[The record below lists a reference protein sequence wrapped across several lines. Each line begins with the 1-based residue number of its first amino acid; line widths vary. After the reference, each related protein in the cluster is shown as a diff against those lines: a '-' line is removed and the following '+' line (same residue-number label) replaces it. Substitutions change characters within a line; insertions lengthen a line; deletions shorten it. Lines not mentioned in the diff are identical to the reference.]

1 MSKNTSVT
9 LGPHFEKFVGQQ
21 VETGHYGSVSEAIRA
36 GLRLLEEREARN
48 SAFFAKHLKMERT
61 AVLPTTLLMVWISR
75 ARCRRFEIMPKFS
88 LYRSS

>member
-36 GLRLLEEREARN
+36 GLRLLEEREAKLSFLRKALEDGEN
-48 SAFFAKHLKMERT
+48 SGSADYSLDGLIQELDAEDLK
-61 AVLPTTLLMVWISR
+61 
-75 ARCRRFEIMPKFS
+75 
-88 LYRSS
+88 